1 MDTRTLAFLG
11 VTALLTIT
19 PGADMAVVTRTAL
32 ERGRRAAFLTTLGIN
47 TGVLAWALASAFG
60 LAALLTASA
69 TAFTTLKLAGA
80 AYLVWLGVQTLWQTR
95 PGADRRDPQ
104 AEGPTEPG
112 SASASMSASHGWA
125 AYRQGLLTNLLNP
138 KVGLFY
144 TTFLPQFV
152 APDDPVLLKS
162 VLLGTIH
169 NVMGVV
175 WLTGYAYLVTRAGD
189 VLRRP
194 QIKRAIDR
202 LTGAVLIAL
211 GLRLAVEE
219 R

>member
-1 MDTRTLAFLG
+1 
-11 VTALLTIT
+11 
-19 PGADMAVVTRTAL
+19 
-32 ERGRRAAFLTTLGIN
+32 
-47 TGVLAWALASAFG
+47 
-60 LAALLTASA
+60 
-69 TAFTTLKLAGA
+69 
-80 AYLVWLGVQTLWQTR
+80 
-95 PGADRRDPQ
+95 
-104 AEGPTEPG
+104 
-112 SASASMSASHGWA
+112 GWA

>member
-1 MDTRTLAFLG
+1 VLIGSF
-11 VTALLTIT
+11 VTWTTISC
-19 PGADMAVVTRTAL
+19 PSFSRSSMRAPPEA
-32 ERGRRAAFLTTLGIN
+32 RAAS
-47 TGVLAWALASAFG
+47 AAS
-60 LAALLTASA
+60 S
-69 TAFTTLKLAGA
+69 
-80 AYLVWLGVQTLWQTR
+80 
-95 PGADRRDPQ
+95 
-104 AEGPTEPG
+104 
-112 SASASMSASHGWA
+112 SSSWA

-152 APDDPVLLKS
+152 APGDPVLLKS

-169 NVMGVV
+169 NLMGLL

-194 QIKRAIDR
+194 EIKRAIDR